1 MIKLIKNIFFV
12 LTVLNSNAQ
21 NYTAELREFVG
32 KSGLS
37 EKMIMVKTREQVTD
51 SLVIISSIERDIS
64 FSLVKDYL
72 YYTYKSNS
80 DVETSQS
87 TYYLSRY
94 EIKNG
99 KIKLVN
105 QKWIK
110 KSFSEAGNYTIYL
123 FNTDLIIEY
132 ASNDCKLKYQKNIE
146 TININDFE
154 LIDKFFSALVKQK

>member
-1 MIKLIKNIFFV
+1 MIKLIINISFV
-12 LTVLNSNAQ
+12 LTVLTSNAQ

-37 EKMIMVKTREQVTD
+37 EKMITVKTGEQITD

-99 KIKLVN
+99 KIKLIN
-105 QKWIK
+105 QKWVK
-110 KSFSEAGNYTIYL
+110 RSFSEAINYKIHL
-123 FNTDLIIEY
+123 FEGELIIEY
-132 ASNDCKLKYQKNIE
+132 NSGDCKLKYQRKLNMV
-146 TININDFE
+146 NVDDFE
-154 LIDKFFSALVKQK
+154 LIDKNFSTLIKIK